1 MKKTTGIV
9 PAGILVVLLL
19 FPFYTFSQSDT
30 LRENTDTV
38 ASPEEAGYVEED
50 YVPYAPPPLD
60 PMQVRPVEKS
70 RWTDALR
77 SLDYS
82 KDKESPP
89 EEQKQEKDSA
99 LNQVNWTAATQWLG
113 SLLQALAILL
123 AVAGIVYGI
132 YRMLKAPKNRVI
144 ARDGVEITLENLEEY
159 LHETDLERFLREALE
174 KGDYPLVIRLYY
186 LQIIKSLSEKNAIRW
201 SKEKTNR
208 DYLRETREHRMGEQF
223 RIVTRTYERVWYGNQ
238 SLTLHEFG
246 RIEPQ
251 FKNLIASL

>member
-1 MKKTTGIV
+1 MIDPQHEGALVALRDRPLQDVAGLIRRSRGTYTGRLSANG
-9 PAGILVVLLL
+9 PTWLLL
-19 FPFYTFSQSDT
+19 GS
-30 LRENTDTV
+30 
-38 ASPEEAGYVEED
+38 ASRND
-50 YVPYAPPPLD
+50 LLL
-60 PMQVRPVEKS
+60 QVD
-70 RWTDALR
+70 W
-77 SLDYS
+77 SLDLELQFYL
-82 KDKESPP
+82 
-89 EEQKQEKDSA
+89 A
-99 LNQVNWTAATQWLG
+99 LPLMW
-113 SLLQALAILL
+113 L

-246 RIEPQ
+246 RLEPQ